1 MRRKKFLVTALSAV
15 AAIAAA
21 AGIAS
26 AVWSASG
33 SGAGGAAATVAQ
45 NLTVTAVTP
54 TGSNAS
60 LYPGGPAGP
69 VQFQVANQN
78 PYAVT
83 ITGVSYGTPSSLNPA
98 ACASS
103 NVSVATGAPT
113 TLSLSIPANS
123 SASTQTINGV
133 VQLAHAAPDGCQGAS
148 FNVPL
153 TVTGAEQ

>member
-1 MRRKKFLVTALSAV
+1 
-15 AAIAAA
+15 
-21 AGIAS
+21 
-26 AVWSASG
+26 
-33 SGAGGAAATVAQ
+33 
-45 NLTVTAVTP
+45 
-54 TGSNAS
+54 
-60 LYPGGPAGP
+60 